1 MFFHPA
7 DKTTKTVSPKGTG
20 PPSEVC
26 IIMISRYPLAEARFG
41 HPIIYFLKD
50 LYIYFRER
58 ENEQGDML
66 LEESA

>member
-41 HPIIYFLKD
+41 HPIFFKRFIYLFQRK
-50 LYIYFRER
+50 RE
-58 ENEQGDML
+58 
-66 LEESA
+66 